1 MYFQIKLRINGIEIA
16 EKNTFLINRFKKKK
30 RWCHKKQITFLKWNI
45 LGKGERGDKAAWR
58 NEWEI

>member
-1 MYFQIKLRINGIEIA
+1 MRIDGIEIA
-16 EKNTFLINRFKKKK
+16 EKNTFLINRFLKK
-30 RWCHKKQITFLKWNI
+30 RECHKKQITFLKWNI